1 MNISRRWLEAFLL
14 RPLDS
19 DDASRRLG
27 ALGAAVDAVEP
38 IHQGLEGILVA
49 VVESVRQH
57 PNADRLRVCEVND
70 GSGTLRQVVCGAP
83 NVTAGKRYPFAP
95 VGSSVPVG
103 KGGGPMRIERAKL
116 RGEQSEGMLC
126 STRELGVGTDADGIW
141 ELDLDVPAGTPLLQ
155 ALPLDDERLVVDVT
169 PNRPDLLCH
178 KGVAREL
185 ASSLGVPFRLPVIPS
200 SHDARLPTPDSRLT
214 SHDSTKAHGA
224 TEGRTAGVTIRIED
238 AAGCRRF
245 HAAVIR
251 DVRVGPSPAW
261 LRQRLEAA
269 GVRSISNIVDVTN
282 YVMLELNQPMHA
294 YDLALVQGPE
304 LVVKRA
310 SHGSRLTT
318 LDGTE
323 RSLVTDM
330 TVIAD
335 AARVVG
341 VAGVM
346 GGASTEVS
354 SATTDVLLEAAYWT
368 PAGIRR
374 TRRALGLSSEAS
386 YRFERGIDLWGGAA
400 AMRRAIELVL
410 ATAGGS
416 LVDAPLDVWPEV
428 THPPRIFLR
437 LARVAQV
444 VGLDLDQFEVERCL
458 VAIGAT
464 VVAKPG
470 DGRLAVDVPGWR
482 PDLREEIDLV
492 EEVARI
498 HGYDRIP
505 TELRPF
511 RVGSLPEAPAAV
523 AERRVREGLLR
534 LGLAEVVSLPF
545 GPPDDG
551 EVALVNPLADT
562 GAHLRARLLPALV
575 RHAEHNWNNQVKDV
589 RLFEVG
595 TVFRAAGPGARPY
608 EAMHLGAVITGQRE
622 PAHWSGAQAPVDFWD
637 LKALAEQVL
646 ALAHPGATWHVEG
659 RSLRAEAPGGR
670 VVGWAGSLDADAP
683 PWAGP
688 LYGVEVDVSVAIPD
702 PVRVVALPTT
712 PASAR
717 DISLVVPDGMA
728 STSVLQVVRE
738 AAGPLL
744 ESVAVVGEFRGE
756 AVGAGQRSLTLR
768 LEFRA
773 PDRTLRD
780 AEVEGAEAT
789 LLAGL
794 EARLGL
800 RRRGAAAPA

>member
-1 MNISRRWLEAFLL
+1 MNISRRWLEAFLQ
-14 RPLDS
+14 RPLESGDLGQ
-19 DDASRRLG
+19 RLG
-27 ALGAAVDAVEP
+27 ALGAAVDVVEP
-38 IHQGLEGILVA
+38 LNQGLDGIVVA
-49 VVESVRQH
+49 LVESVRQH

-70 GSGTLRQVVCGAP
+70 GSGTMRQVVCGAP
-83 NVTAGKRYPFAP
+83 NVTAGRRYPFAP

-103 KGGGPMRIERAKL
+103 KGGAPMKIERAKL
-116 RGEQSEGMLC
+116 RGETSEGMLC
-126 STRELGVGTDADGIW
+126 SARELGVGVDADGLW
-141 ELDLDVPAGTPLLQ
+141 ELDVDVAPGTRLLDAM
-155 ALPLDDERLVVDVT
+155 PLDDERLVIDVT

-185 ASSLGVPFRLPVIPS
+185 GASLGVPFRLPVIPP
-200 SHDARLPTPDSRLT
+200 SHDSQLT
-214 SHDSTKAHGA
+214 THDSTKAHGVA
-224 TEGRTAGVTIRIED
+224 TGETAGVTISIQD
-238 AAGCRRF
+238 TVGCRRF

-251 DVRVGPSPAW
+251 GVTVGPSPAW
-261 LRQRLEAA
+261 LRQRLEAV
-269 GVRSISNIVDVTN
+269 GVRPISNIVDVTN
-282 YVMLELNQPMHA
+282 YVMFELNQPMHA

-304 LVVKRA
+304 LKV
-310 SHGSRLTT
+310 HGATHDSRLTT
-318 LDGTE
+318 LDSVDRALTN
-323 RSLVTDM
+323 TM
-330 TVIAD
+330 TVISD

-341 VAGVM
+341 IAGVM
-346 GGASTEVS
+346 GGANTEVS
-354 SATTDVLLEAAYWT
+354 ATTTDVLLEAAWWH
-368 PAGIRR
+368 PSGIRR

-400 AMRRAIELVL
+400 AMRRAIDLVL
-410 ATAGGS
+410 AIAGGT
-416 LVDAPLDVWPEV
+416 LADAPLDLWPEV

-511 RVGSLPEAPAAV
+511 RVGALAEAPAAV

-534 LGLAEVVSLPF
+534 QGLAEVVSLPF
-545 GPPDDG
+545 GPPTDG
-551 EVALVNPLADT
+551 DVTLLNPLADT

-575 RHAEHNWNNQVKDV
+575 RHAEGNWNSQVKDV
-589 RLFEVG
+589 RLFEIG
-595 TVFRAAGPGARPY
+595 TVFSQGQAGTRPH
-608 EAMHLGAVITGQRE
+608 EAVHLGAIITGHRE
-622 PAHWSGAQAPVDFWD
+622 PAHWSSEPVLFDFWD
-637 LKALAEQVL
+637 IKALAETAL
-646 ALAHPGATWHVEG
+646 ALAHPEAAWHVEG
-659 RSLRAEAPGGR
+659 PSLRARIPGGR
-670 VVGWAGSLDADAP
+670 EVGWAGQLVADAP

-688 LYGVEVDVSVAIPD
+688 LFGLEVEVSAATPA
-702 PVRVVALPTT
+702 PVRVTPLPTT

-717 DISLVVPDGMA
+717 DLSLLVPDGTA
-728 STSVLQVVRE
+728 SATVLQVLRE

-744 ESVAVVGEFRGE
+744 ESVAIIGEFRG
-756 AVGAGQRSLTLR
+756 ASVGQGQRSLTVR

-773 PDRTLRD
+773 PERTLRD
-780 AEVEGAEAT
+780 AEVDASEAAV
-789 LLAGL
+789 LAAL
-794 EARLGL
+794 ESRLGL

>member
-1 MNISRRWLEAFLL
+1 MNISRRWLEAFLQ
-14 RPLDS
+14 RPLAS
-19 DDASRRLG
+19 DDASHRLG

-103 KGGGPMRIERAKL
+103 KGGAPMRIERAKL
-116 RGEQSEGMLC
+116 RGEVSEGMLC

-141 ELDLDVPAGTPLLQ
+141 ELDLDVPPGTPLLQ

-178 KGVAREL
+178 KGIAREL
-185 ASSLGVPFRLPVIPS
+185 AASLGVPFRLPVIPS
-200 SHDARLPTPDSRLT
+200 SHDSRLT
-214 SHDSTKAHGA
+214 THDSTKVHGA
-224 TEGRTAGVTIRIED
+224 TEGRTAGVTIRID
-238 AAGCRRF
+238 DTAGCRRF
-245 HAAVIR
+245 HAAVIQG
-251 DVRVGPSPAW
+251 VRVGPSPAW

-304 LVVKRA
+304 LVVRRA

-323 RSLVTDM
+323 RSLVTEM

-335 AARVVG
+335 AARIVG
-341 VAGVM
+341 IAGVM
-346 GGASTEVS
+346 GAANTEVS
-354 SATTDVLLEAAYWT
+354 AGTTDVLLEAAFWT
-368 PAGIRR
+368 PSGIRR

-416 LVDAPLDVWPEV
+416 LVEAPLDVWPEV

-511 RVGSLPEAPAAV
+511 RVGSLAEAPAAV

-534 LGLAEVVSLPF
+534 LGLVEVVSLPF
-545 GPPDDG
+545 GPPGTGD
-551 EVALVNPLADT
+551 VSLVNPLADT

-575 RHAEHNWNNQVKDV
+575 RHVEHNWNNQVRDV

-595 TVFRAAGPGARPY
+595 TVFGAAEPGARPH
-608 EAMHLGAVITGQRE
+608 EAMHLAAVVTGQRE
-622 PAHWSGAQAPVDFWD
+622 PAHWAEAPALTDFWD
-637 LKALAEQVL
+637 LKALAERML

-659 RSLRAEAPGGR
+659 RSLQAVTPGGR
-670 VVGWAGSLDADAP
+670 VAGWAGLLDADAP

-688 LYGVEVDVSVAIPD
+688 LYGVEVEVATAIPD
-702 PVRVVALPTT
+702 PVRVLPLPST
-712 PASAR
+712 PASSR
-717 DISLVVPDGMA
+717 DVSLVVPDGTTSA
-728 STSVLQVVRE
+728 SVLQVIRE

-744 ESVAVVGEFRGE
+744 ESAVAVGEFRG
-756 AVGAGQRSLTLR
+756 AAIGAGQRSLTLR
-768 LEFRA
+768 LGFRA
-773 PDRTLRD
+773 ADRTLRD
-780 AEVEGAEAT
+780 AEVDDAEAAV
-789 LLAGL
+789 LSAL
-794 EARLGL
+794 EGRLGL